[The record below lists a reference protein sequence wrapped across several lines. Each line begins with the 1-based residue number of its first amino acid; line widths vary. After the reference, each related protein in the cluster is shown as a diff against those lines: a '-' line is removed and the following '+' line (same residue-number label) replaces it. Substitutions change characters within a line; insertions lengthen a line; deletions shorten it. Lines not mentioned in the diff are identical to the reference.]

1 MSQNKKQWPTACND
15 YINSTDFYILQQK
28 ITINLKQ
35 GKSVCGA
42 GFVVQS
48 THQWMT
54 ISYTMKIEAQC

>member
-1 MSQNKKQWPTACND
+1 MIILNM
-15 YINSTDFYILQQK
+15 TDFYILQQN

-48 THQWMT
+48 TYQWTKINYT
-54 ISYTMKIEAQC
+54 IKKKAEW